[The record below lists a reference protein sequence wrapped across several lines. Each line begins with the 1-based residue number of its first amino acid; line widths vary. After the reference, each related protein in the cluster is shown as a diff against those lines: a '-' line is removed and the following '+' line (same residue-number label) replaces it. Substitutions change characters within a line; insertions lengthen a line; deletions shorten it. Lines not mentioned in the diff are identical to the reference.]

1 MSLTQLRSTA
11 GAPHEQHRTNNNFS
25 QSPHVIKGKV
35 VGMQG
40 GGQLAAQKLS
50 AAANVVQ
57 LNASEFN
64 LRFTNNSQLSTSG
77 GKGQAMP
84 Y

>member
-1 MSLTQLRSTA
+1 
-11 GAPHEQHRTNNNFS
+11 
-25 QSPHVIKGKV
+25 
-35 VGMQG
+35 MQG
-40 GGQLAAQKLS
+40 GGQMAAQKLS